1 MFTFSFR
8 KLQLELLNQQK
19 KFYHGAKKLNSN
31 EQKN

>member
-19 KFYHGAKKLNSN
+19 NLYHGAKRLNSN